1 MKKLLFPIFVL
12 MALVLL
18 DGCTSGK
25 QAYQKGNYDDAV
37 LKAIHRLRKNPNSKK
52 AAATLQS
59 SYPMTIQ
66 WHKDN
71 IERAKLSNY
80 EFKWEK
86 VISEYKRVN
95 YLYNELS
102 RCPACMRLIVNPV
115 HYVAELNDARNQ
127 AAEIRYARG
136 EEMLIR
142 ARENRDRLEAREA
155 YNHYMAACNMLKDYK
170 DSRDKMAEAKFLA
183 TLKVVVEPMPIHSRN
198 LQLSNEF
205 FENKIMEFME
215 TMPVNEFVQFYSY
228 TEAKNIGLKDPDQ
241 IIRLQFDDFV
251 LGQVYFKEKEIQQRR
266 DSVVLAVIKA
276 SNEVSISNALAY
288 SGNDPVNTLKYAS
301 TTSFISPLF
310 TYDHPV
316 LAGGNKDKV
325 TVCHKIPA
333 SLGVAKTITI
343 SKNAL
348 QHHLDHGDVEGT
360 CNGEAEPIDPADNQE
375 ESNSTGSTSTGSEDE
390 NNTGT
395 NTNSGGTSGTGSD
408 NGGSTTGTSGGS
420 TTSETSTGSSTTET
434 SGNTTTTGN
443 NGGIFDNH
451 PNSGNTE
458 QTTSGQTTTGQG
470 GQQEAKPTTKNVY
483 GSVKATMHIF
493 NKTLTSKGVL
503 DFQIIDAHSQ
513 RVLTQEKM
521 PGEFVWYTEWGYFNG
536 DERALDSYF
545 IEITK
550 LREATPPPPQDLF
563 VAFTQPIYRQVTHKI
578 RNFYRAY

>member
-1 MKKLLFPIFVL
+1 MQPEFKVEMMKKLLFPVFVL
-12 MALVLL
+12 MAVVLM

-37 LKAIHRLRKNPNSKK
+37 LKAIKRLRKNPNSKK
-52 AAATLQS
+52 AAETLRS

-71 IERAKLSNY
+71 IEQAKLSNY
-80 EFKWEK
+80 EFKWER
-86 VISEYKRVN
+86 VISEYKSVN
-95 YLYNELS
+95 YLYNELN
-102 RCPACMRLIVNPV
+102 RCPACIRLISNPV
-115 HYVAELNDARNQ
+115 HYVSELNDAKNQ
-127 AAEIRYARG
+127 AADIRYAKG
-136 EEMLIR
+136 EEMLNR
-142 ARENRDRLEAREA
+142 ARSNRDKLEAREA
-155 YNHYMAACNMLKDYK
+155 YKHYAVACNLLKDYK

-228 TEAKNIGLKDPDQ
+228 TEAKNIGLKEPDQ

-251 LGQVYFKEKEIQQRR
+251 LGQVYLKEKEIQQSK
-266 DSVVLAVIKA
+266 DSVVLAIIKA
-276 SNEVSISNALAY
+276 SNEVSMSNALAY
-288 SGNDPVNTLKYAS
+288 SGIDPLSTLKYEPTVQF
-301 TTSFISPLF
+301 TTPMVNYGHKAF
-310 TYDHPV
+310 
-316 LAGGNKDKV
+316 AGGNKDKV

-333 SLGVAKTITI
+333 SLGVSKTISI

-348 QHHLDHGDVEGT
+348 QHHLDHGDVQGT
-360 CNGEAEPIDPADNQE
+360 CNGEAEPTDAADNQE
-375 ESNSTGSTSTGSEDE
+375 ETGSTGGTSTDSNGG

-395 NTNSGGTSGTGSD
+395 DTSSGDTSGTGSD
-408 NGGSTTGTSGGS
+408 NGGNTSGTAGSSTTTGTS
-420 TTSETSTGSSTTET
+420 
-434 SGNTTTTGN
+434 TTTGN
-443 NGGIFDNH
+443 NGSVFDNH

-458 QTTSGQTTTGQG
+458 QTTSGQTSTGQG
-470 GQQEAKPTTKNVY
+470 GQQEAKPTTQKVY

-493 NKTLTSKGVL
+493 SKTLTSRGVL
-503 DFQIIDAHSQ
+503 DFQIIDAYSQ

-545 IEITK
+545 MEITK
-550 LREATPPPPQDLF
+550 LKEATPPPPQDLF

-578 RNFYRAY
+578 RNFYRTY